1 MYHVKFKK
9 HIALN
14 MKTSLQGYGSV
25 CFDRDLP
32 KY

>member
-1 MYHVKFKK
+1 MYNVKFKI

-14 MKTSLQGYGSV
+14 MKTSLPGYGTV
-25 CFDRDLP
+25 CFDKDLP